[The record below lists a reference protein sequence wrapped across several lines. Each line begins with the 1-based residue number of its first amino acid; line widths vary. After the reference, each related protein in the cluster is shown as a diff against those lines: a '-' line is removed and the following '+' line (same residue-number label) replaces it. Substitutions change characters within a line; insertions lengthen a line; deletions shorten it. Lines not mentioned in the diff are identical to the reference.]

1 MITGSSD
8 VMDMTENTLITSK
21 SILEQTGISRATLN
35 NYIKLGILPR
45 PVISSPGPDQQ
56 GIKQIGFFPSEAL
69 LWIAQVK
76 LLKQQGNSMERIA
89 ELFQDKDWVKAI
101 SAIAPIRTEK
111 TEMPVSS
118 SRHQVDAGLGVT
130 IDTLTSPAYLVNNNF
145 EIEWINEQA
154 EQLLFHREISSV
166 VNIESRNIFKL
177 LLDQD
182 LHAVM
187 QNWKDAVDL
196 HCTLLQRNLD
206 SDNLDRVFDGI
217 TGDEAAV
224 IKDSYRNRQLPATDN
239 LYHLPFS
246 LVSTSSGSRENFF
259 VHSVAYREGTFLVFV
274 PAQQNNSHIINMIAQ
289 REKLINELL
298 KNKMPSMVSL
308 CALVASF
315 QNSERVC
322 AELLP
327 SQYFL
332 LMNELWQTVGPVFE
346 KYYGTYGKQAGDDI
360 LYYFV
365 KSHGN
370 DYMRNTINCAV
381 ELREI
386 MSEFSL
392 KWKNKKGWGHDLYLN
407 VGIHEGR
414 EFFGT
419 VHSGGNIEFTSLGD
433 SVKVAR
439 QLSGFAANGE
449 TWATKDLISKMSK
462 EDRQSFHF
470 GVYKDRKKGKVMQL
484 DSFSLARDLIETDPL
499 PCRFFES
506 ISNVAITEITKKQI
520 CGRQ

>member
-1 MITGSSD
+1 MN
-8 VMDMTENTLITSK
+8 MTENKLITSK
-21 SILEQTGISRATLN
+21 AILEQTGISRATLN

-56 GIKQIGFFPSEAL
+56 GIKQIGYFPTDAL
-69 LWIAQVK
+69 IWIAQVK

-89 ELFQDKDWVKAI
+89 GLFQDKGWVEAI
-101 SAIAPIRTEK
+101 SVATPIDTEK
-111 TEMPVSS
+111 KQQIEKPPMPISV
-118 SRHQVDAGLGVT
+118 SRHTSESGLEVT
-130 IDTLTSPAYLVNNNF
+130 INNLSSPAYLVNNNF

-182 LHAVM
+182 LHGVM

-196 HCTLLQRNLD
+196 HCTLLQRHMD
-206 SDNLDRVFDGI
+206 SDNLDHVFDGI
-217 TGDEAAV
+217 TADEVAV
-224 IKDSYRNRQLPATDN
+224 INDSYRNRQSPATDN

-246 LVSTSSGSRENFF
+246 LVSASSCSRQNFF

-274 PAQQNNSHIINMIAQ
+274 PADQNSSHIMNMLGQ
-289 REKLINELL
+289 REKIINELL
-298 KNKMPSMVSL
+298 NNRMPSMVSL

-315 QNSERVC
+315 QNSESVC
-322 AELLP
+322 VELLP

-332 LMNELWQTVGPVFE
+332 LINELWQTVGPVFE
-346 KYYGTYGKQAGDDI
+346 KYYGTYGKNAGDDV

-370 DYMRNTINCAV
+370 DYMRNAINCAI
-381 ELREI
+381 ELREV
-386 MSEFSL
+386 MTKFSL
-392 KWKNKKGWGHDLYLN
+392 KWKNSKGWGHDLYLN
-407 VGIHEGR
+407 IGIHQGR

-439 QLSGFAANGE
+439 QLSGFAGNGE
-449 TWATKDLISKMSK
+449 IWATKDLISKMSN
-462 EDRQSFHF
+462 EERHDFHF
-470 GVYKDRKKGKVMQL
+470 GVYRDREKGKVMQL
-484 DSFSLARDLIETDPL
+484 DSFSLAGDLIGIGPL

-506 ISNVAITEITKKQI
+506 ISNLAITEITKKADTP
-520 CGRQ
+520 